1 MELIQILLPLRDNE
15 GAAFPQ
21 QLFSEVLQELSDKF
35 GGSTAFTRS
44 PAEGVWQSEGAKHHD
59 DIVVVEVM
67 APVLDRR
74 WWKAYRQALEKRFR
88 QKELIV
94 RSQTTELI

>member
-21 QLFSEVLQELSDKF
+21 HLFTEVLQELSDRF

-59 DIVVVEVM
+59 DIIVVEVM
-67 APVLDRR
+67 ATALDRP
-74 WWKAYRQALEKRFR
+74 WWLSFRETLEARFR
-88 QKELIV
+88 QKEIVV
-94 RSQTTELI
+94 RSQTIELI

>member
-15 GAAFPQ
+15 GAAFPEH
-21 QLFSEVLQELSDKF
+21 LLAEVLRELSDRF

-59 DIVVVEVM
+59 DIIVVEVM
-67 APVLDRR
+67 AAALDRC
-74 WWKAYRQALEKRFR
+74 WWKAYRETLEKRFR

-94 RSQTTELI
+94 RSQTIEVI

>member
-15 GAAFPQ
+15 GTAFPQ
-21 QLFSEVLQELSDKF
+21 ELFAEVLQELSDRF

-44 PAEGVWQSEGAKHHD
+44 PAEGVWQSEGAKHLD
-59 DIVVVEVM
+59 DIIVVEVM
-67 APVLDRR
+67 ATDLDRH
-74 WWKAYRQALEKRFR
+74 WWMSYRESLETRFR
-88 QKELIV
+88 QKEIVV

>member
-15 GAAFPQ
+15 GTAFPQ
-21 QLFSEVLQELSDKF
+21 ELFAEVLQELSDRF

-44 PAEGVWQSEGAKHHD
+44 PAEGVWQSEGAKHLD
-59 DIVVVEVM
+59 DIIVVEVM
-67 APVLDRR
+67 ATDLDRN
-74 WWKAYRQALEKRFR
+74 WWMSYRESLETRFR
-88 QKELIV
+88 QKEIVV